1 MSSPED
7 RPQAPIVRLEQV
19 SVRHAATGRVI
30 VSDVGFTLA
39 RGRCLGIVG
48 ESGSGKTLIC
58 RTLLGLLPPALAA
71 EGQAFFGDIDMI
83 RAAPETARRLRGTGI
98 GTILQQPMSAFDPL
112 YTLGA
117 QFVETFQDKLG
128 LGKEAARALGREK
141 LAQMNLPATVMR
153 SYPHQL
159 SGGMLQRC
167 MIALTLALKAE
178 LIVADEPTTALD
190 AQNQFQVLE
199 CFRQLRE
206 RLHVT
211 LIIVSHDLGA
221 VQMLAD
227 HILVMD
233 GGRCVEAGEVKTV
246 FNAPRHEYT
255 RYLVRTRL
263 ALTRGFQRALGG
275 GHASA

>member
-1 MSSPED
+1 
-7 RPQAPIVRLEQV
+7 
-19 SVRHAATGRVI
+19 
-30 VSDVGFTLA
+30 
-39 RGRCLGIVG
+39 
-48 ESGSGKTLIC
+48 
-58 RTLLGLLPPALAA
+58 
-71 EGQAFFGDIDMI
+71 MI

-117 QFVETFQDKLG
+117 QFVETFRDKLG
-128 LGKEAARALGREK
+128 LSKEAAQALGREK

-227 HILVMD
+227 HILVME
-233 GGRCVEAGEVKTV
+233 GGRCVEAGEAETV
-246 FNAPRHEYT
+246 FNAPQHEY
-255 RYLVRTRL
+255 
-263 ALTRGFQRALGG
+263 
-275 GHASA
+275 S

>member
-1 MSSPED
+1 M
-7 RPQAPIVRLEQV
+7 V

-117 QFVETFQDKLG
+117 QFVETFRDKLG
-128 LGKEAARALGREK
+128 LSKEAARAL
-141 LAQMNLPATVMR
+141 
-153 SYPHQL
+153 
-159 SGGMLQRC
+159 
-167 MIALTLALKAE
+167 
-178 LIVADEPTTALD
+178 
-190 AQNQFQVLE
+190 
-199 CFRQLRE
+199 
-206 RLHVT
+206 
-211 LIIVSHDLGA
+211 
-221 VQMLAD
+221 
-227 HILVMD
+227 
-233 GGRCVEAGEVKTV
+233 
-246 FNAPRHEYT
+246 
-255 RYLVRTRL
+255 
-263 ALTRGFQRALGG
+263 LTRSEERRVGKECRSRWSPY
-275 GHASA
+275 H